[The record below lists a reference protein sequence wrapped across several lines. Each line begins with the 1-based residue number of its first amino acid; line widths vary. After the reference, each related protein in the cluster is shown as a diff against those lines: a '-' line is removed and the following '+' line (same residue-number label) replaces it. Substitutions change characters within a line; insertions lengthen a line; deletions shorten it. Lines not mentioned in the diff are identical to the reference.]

1 MKDSLVVTRVVLLS
15 VVVGVIAHMACNS
28 GTKMGQGAK
37 PADVTV
43 ILTVD
48 AKGTVVK
55 NLHPF
60 QALLYCG
67 HDVSWAISNGA
78 GRVVEFKLGRFLASG
93 QVKEPIDFQTK
104 SIKIEP
110 GDTKSIKGRVKD
122 KAMLD
127 ESPPATVDAIGKYQ
141 DFQYT
146 VEVDGQVLDPEVRVR
161 Q

>member
-1 MKDSLVVTRVVLLS
+1 MRNFWAIGIVVLC
-15 VVVGVIAHMACNS
+15 VVGVFAYLGCKSAV
-28 GTKMGQGAK
+28 QGKLGPK

-43 ILTVD
+43 ILRVD
-48 AKGTVVK
+48 AKGAVVK
-55 NLHPF
+55 DLHPF

-78 GRVVEFKLGRFLASG
+78 DRAVEFKLGRFIAG
-93 QVKEPIDFQTK
+93 EQVKEPIDFQTK
-104 SIKIEP
+104 TINIQPRE
-110 GDTKSIKGRVKD
+110 TKSIKGRVKD
-122 KAMLD
+122 RAMLD
-127 ESPPATVDAIGKYQ
+127 ESPPARVDAIGRYQ

>member
-1 MKDSLVVTRVVLLS
+1 MKNSLVVIGIVLLY
-15 VVVGVIAHMACNS
+15 VVVGVIAPVACKRAAEN
-28 GTKMGQGAK
+28 GPGPK

-43 ILTVD
+43 ILRVD
-48 AKGTVVK
+48 AKGAVVK
-55 NLHPF
+55 DLHPF

-78 GRVVEFKLGRFLASG
+78 DRAVEFKLGRFIAG
-93 QVKEPIDFQTK
+93 EQVKEPIDFQTK
-104 SIKIEP
+104 TINIQPRE
-110 GDTKSIKGRVKD
+110 TKSIKGRVKD
-122 KAMLD
+122 RAMLD
-127 ESPPATVDAIGKYQ
+127 ESPPARVDAIGRYQ